1 MKKILSLTLA
11 LVMLL
16 SGFHTV
22 FAGWDGFVGEDEAYT
37 VLDTSNVL
45 KIINSGAAP
54 VDNGPDMENNTSI
67 YWAHTGSS
75 PQIRI
80 LSAGS
85 YDFSEYK
92 KLRMQMFSAEK
103 TNSKIAFVCGKASG
117 GYYFYSLD
125 INWVGWKEI
134 KIPLEKFSMNGS
146 GVSGWHDIT
155 YIDIY
160 AHGWNMTPNPKTVL
174 YINTVYLEKEE
185 SNSSIAVDEKLLKK
199 LLDES
204 VCFYAD
210 RNQYLDKNQVK
221 YYQSTPSY
229 ESDGICYVASDEIE
243 ACLGKA
249 VTVDKETMKVSIDG
263 KITDIIGIESDGTM
277 YASVADVAKAM
288 GKNTVVYKNL
298 VVVSDNKA
306 VNDVKRNT
314 KMLDEMAKSTTQ
326 NSVDPTTITEE
337 DMKFTLRKW
346 ENYLTGGGASEHSQ
360 AKNAKAAETARD
372 YQNSMNKTDDAV
384 ILWGNAPC
392 ESTAQMRTQ
401 YTNLRNMAIAWAT
414 PGTEAYHD
422 EQLKEDILFGIEWGY
437 ENLFGEDEIKNEGW
451 RDTGIYNW
459 YEWQIGVPHDLSIIC
474 MLLRDEIPSAEMK
487 KYLKPVDYFT
497 NERFGSL
504 INTNNRGA
512 NIADTAYPFIISQLL
527 QNNADMVNK
536 AVNIIVRDLDYSYKE
551 AEDGQHTDGSYR
563 FHYYYAMNGTYG
575 LAFMSAVVPIINIMN
590 DTKFEIIDCN
600 IDRYAEWMFKAYE
613 TSVYNGRMMSVFR
626 GRSPGGEASTGT
638 SAISNMLEFSEVLNK
653 SDRTRMQSMLKYFGE
668 NGYISE
674 NSLNE
679 APYNIL
685 KRIFDDDTIKPR
697 ESIKDFN
704 MFYNTDKAVWQ
715 NDDYAMAI
723 SMNSSRTSGWESING
738 ENKKGWYQGDGMVYL
753 YTNDDASTYEDSF
766 WKNVNYYRLPGTT
779 VDTQERAAE
788 SIQDQRVYQSSQS
801 FVGGVELGEKY
812 GVAAMLLES
821 CHNET
826 SDGYTSQY
834 GNALPIHHNDLMAQK
849 SYFVFDDEMVHLGA
863 GINSTMNFDVETIVE
878 NRKAKKT
885 MNLNPNT
892 IESYE
897 VVGVTASEEPQDEN
911 PAINVIDGD
920 FGTRWS
926 AENVQNIVL
935 DLGEVKTVGMV
946 GVAVMNGTTRTT
958 DYDISLSADGVEYTK
973 LYEGGSSG
981 TTDFLEVYDMK
992 KTEARYVK
1000 LDCYGN
1006 SQGSWNSIT
1015 EITVYPPTVD
1025 GSLEIPEG
1033 IYKGTETIIANG
1045 NEVEAGHEEE
1055 SVSNVSWANME
1066 GSAGYVFLKPV
1077 TLGIRK
1083 TNTNPS
1089 FNEMWIK
1096 HGKNPVNDTYAYV
1109 TLPLK
1114 SAEETKAYSENP
1126 QVEIIA
1132 NDEKLQAV
1140 KETSLGITGMVFWEK
1155 GTCGG
1160 ITVDRPCIVMLKEAE
1175 GCIEISVSDPTHE
1188 ETEIKLTL
1196 DFEGITLDEENSSV
1210 FASFKNGVL
1219 IASTVENDGKTIS
1232 AKFYKNK

>member
-229 ESDGICYVASDEIE
+229 ESDGICYVASDELE

-337 DMKFTLRKW
+337 DMKFTLQKW
-346 ENYLTGGGASEHSQ
+346 ENYLTGGGASEHSK
-360 AKNAKAAETARD
+360 AKNAKAAETARG

-512 NIADTAYPFIISQLL
+512 NIADTASPFIISQLL

-685 KRIFDDDTIKPR
+685 KRILDDDTIKPR
-697 ESIKDFN
+697 ESFKDFN

-723 SMNSSRTSGWESING
+723 SMSSSRTSGWESING

-834 GNALPIHHNDLMAQK
+834 GNALPIHHNDLMVLGIVNGASDEDILKDYIGLHYKKLVLEEADVTARNGAKHLAEVLYANKQYASYSELLTMVSTAFDKRDELNACEWSRLTAFIESNADVILSKSTKLSNFKKLSSEEKAQVCQRIK
-849 SYFVFDDEMVHLGA
+849 KHGEFFEFSTFAKAFDDETDAQNGEAV
-863 GINSTMNFDVETIVE
+863 IV
-878 NRKAKKT
+878 
-885 MNLNPNT
+885 
-892 IESYE
+892 
-897 VVGVTASEEPQDEN
+897 
-911 PAINVIDGD
+911 
-920 FGTRWS
+920 
-926 AENVQNIVL
+926 
-935 DLGEVKTVGMV
+935 VKP
-946 GVAVMNGTTRTT
+946 
-958 DYDISLSADGVEYTK
+958 
-973 LYEGGSSG
+973 GSSG
-981 TTDFLEVYDMK
+981 GGGGGGGSYRVPSAPQTDVTDTEDIVDIAVSGSGEQEAPFGDLE
-992 KTEARYVK
+992 
-1000 LDCYGN
+1000 
-1006 SQGSWNSIT
+1006 S
-1015 EITVYPPTVD
+1015 
-1025 GSLEIPEG
+1025 
-1033 IYKGTETIIANG
+1033 
-1045 NEVEAGHEEE
+1045 
-1055 SVSNVSWANME
+1055 VSWANESIMGLYKRKVISDSE
-1066 GSAGYVFLKPV
+1066 DRRFRPNDNITREEYVKLIAVAFELYDENAESDFSDVDKNEWYYKYISSLV
-1077 TLGIRK
+1077 SLGLVNGDGES
-1083 TNTNPS
+1083 TFGT
-1089 FNEMWIK
+1089 
-1096 HGKNPVNDTYAYV
+1096 GKNITRQDMMTIAYRV
-1109 TLPLK
+1109 LEYKKLLGE
-1114 SAEETKAYSENP
+1114 AGEEE
-1126 QVEIIA
+1126 
-1132 NDEKLQAV
+1132 
-1140 KETSLGITGMVFWEK
+1140 
-1155 GTCGG
+1155 
-1160 ITVDRPCIVMLKEAE
+1160 
-1175 GCIEISVSDPTHE
+1175 H
-1188 ETEIKLTL
+1188 
-1196 DFEGITLDEENSSV
+1196 
-1210 FASFKNGVL
+1210 FADDGD
-1219 IASTVENDGKTIS
+1219 IASY
-1232 AKFYKNK
+1232 AKKCRLLYEKYRRCKWCGR